1 MWLCVRNCTG
11 CRDGGAAYIWNRQM
25 TASQSKHIQNR
36 PHFTSPKVHW
46 LREFWPIRGP
56 NWPQKLGLSGDK
68 NWPTGAI
75 LHTHIKG
82 TYNMRANHV
91 LGSGIKTLFEKKI
104 FHSSNVM
111 AIVKVL
117 GHIGECD
124 ISVGVFVNTVSHSS
138 LFLLIQFSCG
148 YHFLSHNLIRLY
160 RYEKKRENCW
170 ATELGPHANCQI
182 QITTTH

>member
-1 MWLCVRNCTG
+1 
-11 CRDGGAAYIWNRQM
+11 
-25 TASQSKHIQNR
+25 
-36 PHFTSPKVHW
+36 
-46 LREFWPIRGP
+46 
-56 NWPQKLGLSGDK
+56 
-68 NWPTGAI
+68 
-75 LHTHIKG
+75 
-82 TYNMRANHV
+82 MRANHV

-138 LFLLIQFSCG
+138 LILLIQFSCG

-160 RYEKKRENCW
+160 RYEKKRLHFSQTVFGRTAEPQNW
-170 ATELGPHANCQI
+170 VHMRI
-182 QITTTH
+182 VKFR